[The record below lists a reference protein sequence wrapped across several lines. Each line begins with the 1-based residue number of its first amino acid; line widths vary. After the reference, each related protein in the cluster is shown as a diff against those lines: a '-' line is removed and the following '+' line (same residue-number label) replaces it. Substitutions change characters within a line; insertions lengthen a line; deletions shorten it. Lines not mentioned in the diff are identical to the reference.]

1 MTDVNKQDD
10 GDGKADAIAAVAFV
24 LIVVIGVFY
33 WLTTV

>member
-10 GDGKADAIAAVAFV
+10 GDEKADAIAAVAV
-24 LIVVIGVFY
+24 VIIVVVGVFY